1 MKLAEAL
8 ILRADLQTRLEE
20 LGSRLMMNARVQ
32 EGERPAENPE
42 ELLRQV
48 EEVSARLENL
58 ITRINLTNASTF
70 VKGDSVTAL
79 LARRA
84 CITKRISILRSFL
97 DNASSTVM
105 RGGRMEVK
113 VYSTVPV
120 AQLRKQTDRLS
131 EELRVLDTTIQSVNW
146 TTELD

>member
-8 ILRADLQTRLEE
+8 ILRADLQTRLQE
-20 LGSRLMMNARVQ
+20 LSSRLMMNARVQ
-32 EGERPAENPE
+32 EGERPAENPD
-42 ELLRQV
+42 ELLKQV
-48 EEVSARLENL
+48 EEVSAQLENL
-58 ITRINLTNASTF
+58 ITRINLTNATTT
-70 VKGDSVTAL
+70 VQGDSITAL
-79 LARRA
+79 LARRE
-84 CITKRISILRSFL
+84 CMTQRISILRSFL

-131 EELRVLDTTIQSVNW
+131 EQLRKLDTAIQSVNW
-146 TTELD
+146 TTELH